1 MYLQKYAGGGKDFC
15 ALLLG
20 KYKAGNIGE
29 LTTFDL
35 EGQQI
40 ASLEVTEEVLDL
52 SAAGNYLAVLYSD
65 SLVIYTRD
73 LQEHARLDGT
83 DYAGHVIMESG
94 GTAMVITGT
103 AAWRFLP

>member
-1 MYLQKYAGGGKDFC
+1 M
-15 ALLLG
+15 
-20 KYKAGNIGE
+20 
-29 LTTFDL
+29 
-35 EGQQI
+35 
-40 ASLEVTEEVLDL
+40 DL

-83 DYAGHVIMESG
+83 DYAGHVIMEPG